1 MSSPAL
7 RSLPRVDRVIAHPS
21 LEALRRRLGAE
32 ALTRLTRR
40 VIETA
45 RIAAKSGG
53 NCPTVEEAAAEVARA
68 ARAALSKRARPV
80 INATG
85 VVLHTNLGR
94 APLAQAAVRALA
106 ESAGRYTSIEID
118 LEAGRR
124 GARGAF
130 ADSALA
136 ELSGAEAALVV
147 NNNAAAVLLALSAL
161 AMGKRVIVSRGELVE
176 IGGGFRIPEVLAR
189 SGARLV
195 EVGTTNRTRLD
206 DYARALDASDEGGA
220 AAILR
225 VHQANFRQIGFVERP
240 GLQAI
245 AGLARERGALL
256 IKDLGGGAMLD
267 LGPHGLE
274 GEPMVRESVRAGCDV
289 VCFSTD
295 KVLGG
300 PQGGAIVG
308 RAELIERA
316 RRDPLARALRLGRL
330 PLVAL
335 EATLACYMEG
345 DLNAIPA
352 LAAVRAPLSEIARRA
367 EAWQAALA
375 ERGVASEV
383 VKLAAAMGGGSLAE
397 ESLASAGLAVSAA
410 APRDVEAIA
419 RRLRTGDPPVLGRI
433 HEGRLLLDARTV
445 LPGEDEA
452 LIDAV
457 VAAMPQAVADDGDAD
472 RRDDSL

>member
-1 MSSPAL
+1 MSSPEL
-7 RSLPRVDRVIAHPS
+7 RSLPRVDRVAAHPS
-21 LEALRRRLGAE
+21 LESLRRRLGAE

-40 VIETA
+40 VVEAARTA
-45 RIAAKSGG
+45 VKGGAA
-53 NCPTVEEAAAEVARA
+53 CPTLDEAAAEVARA
-68 ARAALSKRARPV
+68 ARAVLSKRARPV

-94 APLAQAAVRALA
+94 APLAEAAVRALS

-130 ADSALA
+130 AESALA
-136 ELSGAEAALVV
+136 ELTGAEAALVV
-147 NNNAAAVLLALSAL
+147 NNNAAAVLLVLSAL
-161 AMGKRVIVSRGELVE
+161 AAGKRVIVSRGELVE

-206 DYARALDASDEGGA
+206 DYARALAQGEDDADGGA

-240 GLQAI
+240 PLEAL
-245 AGLARERGALL
+245 ADLARVRGALL
-256 IKDLGGGAMLD
+256 IEDLGGGAMLD
-267 LGPHGLE
+267 LSPYGLD
-274 GEPMVRESVRAGCDV
+274 GEPTVKSSVSAGVDV

-308 RAELIERA
+308 RGALVERA

-335 EATLACYMEG
+335 EATLACYLEG
-345 DLNAIPA
+345 DLGAIPA
-352 LAAVRAPLSEIARRA
+352 LAAVRAPLPAIRARA
-367 EAWQAALA
+367 AAWQAALA

-383 VKLAAAMGGGSLAE
+383 VSLAVAMGGGSLAE
-397 ESLASAGLAVSAA
+397 ESLPSAGVAIDAGPA
-410 APRDVEAIA
+410 EGVEALA
-419 RRLRTGDPPVLGRI
+419 RRLRTGDPAVLGRI
-433 HEGRLLLDARTV
+433 QEGRLLLDARTV
-445 LPGEDEA
+445 LLGEEGA

-457 VAAMPQAVADDGDAD
+457 VAAAREGM
-472 RRDDSL
+472 RE